1 MNNDYQKKVLGDEY
15 IAGADGD
22 RCELE
27 RKLKKEKKKC
37 KKLSKELQHTK
48 GGKKLKKKLK
58 RKIKKKNERIKQL
71 ERKLEAQEIAIS
83 CCKSN
88 VWKETIAKCLPD
100 ALKAAESL
108 LLIRA
113 AKKYDGSFVPSSRF
127 EYNTASKMI
136 NPYTALIE
144 TNERTNND

>member
-88 VWKETIAKCLPD
+88 VWKETYCQMPARRFKSRRKP
-100 ALKAAESL
+100 AADPSCEK
-108 LLIRA
+108 IRWFVR
-113 AKKYDGSFVPSSRF
+113 SFISV
-127 EYNTASKMI
+127 
-136 NPYTALIE
+136 
-144 TNERTNND
+144 